1 MKNIKFNKRFVNLSN
16 QYKIIFLSSFFS
28 FLLIFLRLFF
38 LQVINNETYKKMSD
52 QNRIRLIATEP
63 IRGKILDKNGNVL
76 VRSKLNYSLIIKP
89 QFVSEN
95 IWQKYKYSIANLLS
109 LDIEKL
115 DLKYNNG
122 LKNKKYSI
130 NLVNNLSV
138 DQIIKF
144 KENQE
149 NFFGIEILRKVKR
162 DYPYKTLG
170 AHALGYTSAITNS
183 EFKILSKKGYRLNDL
198 IGRTGVEAAYEKY
211 LRGEW
216 GGEMI
221 EVNSN
226 DIVQKSLGVKPSK
239 KGEDVTLT
247 IDLSLQKISEEVL
260 KDKKGGAVVVMD
272 PRDGAIR
279 AIASK
284 PTFDLNFFTKDFKP
298 EKEYNDLF
306 YSKSKP
312 LFSRALNAY
321 DPGSVWKIVTAL
333 AGMES
338 GKFPPSTQLQTFPC
352 IVYGSQCFREHND
365 EGFGT
370 IGYEDALRVSS
381 NTFFYQ
387 IGDGVGVDEIN
398 RISKILGFNKLS
410 GIEIGDQEDQGLIA
424 SSEWAKKGRGWGRPG
439 ETPWLPEDIASMS
452 IGQFVVQ
459 TTPIQIARAYAVI
472 ANGGY
477 LVTPHLSKLGKDNL
491 RYKRPMKVDIDPQH
505 LQVIKNGLSKVV
517 QSGTGVSINYGS
529 NNFPPISGKT
539 GTAEDALGGPD
550 HAWFVCFA
558 PSENSELLIV
568 AFAENTPG
576 GGSVHALPMAKKILE
591 EWHKNN
597 KN

>member
-1 MKNIKFNKRFVNLSN
+1 MRNNKFNKKLVQLNN
-16 QYKIIFLSSFFS
+16 QHIIILILSSIA

-38 LQVINNETYKKMSD
+38 LQVINNQSFKKMSD

-63 IRGKILDKNGNVL
+63 IRGKILDKNGEIL
-76 VRSKLNYSLIIKP
+76 ASSKLEYSLLIKP
-89 QFVSEN
+89 QFVTETK
-95 IWQKYKYSIANLLS
+95 WQEYKYSLANLLN
-109 LDIEKL
+109 LQIEKL
-115 DLKYNNG
+115 DLKYYKGINNQ
-122 LKNKKYSI
+122 KYSI
-130 NLVNNLSV
+130 TLVDNLSV
-138 DQIIKF
+138 EQIIKF
-144 KENQE
+144 KENE
-149 NFFGIEILRKVKR
+149 DNFLGIEILRKVKR

-183 EFKILSKKGYRLNDL
+183 EYKILSKKGYRLNDL
-198 IGRTGVEAAYEKY
+198 IGRTGVEAAYENY

-221 EVNSN
+221 EVNAN
-226 DIVQKSLGVKPSK
+226 GNVQKSLGIKPSK
-239 KGEDVTLT
+239 KGKDITLT
-247 IDLSLQKISEEVL
+247 IDLSLQKVAEKVL
-260 KDKKGGAVVVMD
+260 QDKKGGAVIVMD

-284 PTFDLNFFTKDFKP
+284 PTFNLNFFTKDFKP
-298 EKEYNDLF
+298 EKEYNELF
-306 YSKSKP
+306 FSDSKP
-312 LFSRALNAY
+312 LFNRALNAY

-338 GKFPPSTQLQTFPC
+338 GKFPPNTTLQTAPC
-352 IVYGSQCFREHND
+352 LVYGSQCFREHND
-365 EGFGT
+365 EGFGA

-387 IGDGVGVDEIN
+387 IGYGVGVDEIN
-398 RISKILGFNKLS
+398 RISKILGFTKLS
-410 GIEIGDQEDQGLIA
+410 GIEIGDQEDRGLIA
-424 SSEWAKKGRGWGRPG
+424 SSKWAENGRGWGKPG
-439 ETPWLPEDIASMS
+439 KTPWVPEDIASMS

-459 TTPIQIARAYAVI
+459 TTPMQIARAYAVI

-477 LVTPHLSKLGKDNL
+477 LVTPYLSKLGKENTS
-491 RYKRPMKVDIDPQH
+491 YKQPIKVDIDPKH
-505 LQVIKNGLSKVV
+505 LQVIRNGLSKVV
-517 QSGTGVSINYGS
+517 QSGTGVSMNYGS
-529 NNFPPISGKT
+529 YNFPPISGKT

-558 PSENSELLIV
+558 PSDNSELLVV

-591 EWHKNN
+591 EWHKINN
-597 KN
+597 

>member
-1 MKNIKFNKRFVNLSN
+1 MKNIKFNKKVVQLNN
-16 QYKIIFLSSFFS
+16 QYIIIVFLSSFA
-28 FLLIFLRLFF
+28 FLLIFFRLFF
-38 LQVINNETYKKMSD
+38 LQVINNESFKKMSE
-52 QNRIRLIATEP
+52 QNRIRVIAKEP
-63 IRGKILDKNGNVL
+63 IRGKILDKNGEVL
-76 VRSKLNYSLIIKP
+76 ATSKINYSLIIKP
-89 QFVSEN
+89 QFVNQS
-95 IWQKYKYSIANLLS
+95 IWQKYKYSIANLLNIQIEQ
-109 LDIEKL
+109 LDSKYKL
-115 DLKYNNG
+115 GVMNN
-122 LKNKKYSI
+122 KYSI
-130 NLVNNLSV
+130 TLVNNLSI

-144 KENQE
+144 KENE
-149 NFFGIEILRKVKR
+149 DKFFGIEILRKVKR

-198 IGRTGVEAAYEKY
+198 IGRTGVESAYERF

-221 EVNSN
+221 EVNAN
-226 DIVQKSLGVKPSK
+226 GTVQKSLGIKPPK

-247 IDLSLQKISEEVL
+247 IDLSLQKIAEKVL
-260 KDKKGGAVVVMD
+260 QDKKGGAVIVMD

-284 PTFDLNFFTKDFKP
+284 PNFDLNFFTQAFKP
-298 EKEYNDLF
+298 EKKYNELF
-306 YSKSKP
+306 FSDSKP
-312 LFSRALNAY
+312 LFNRALNAY

-338 GKFPPSTQLQTFPC
+338 GKFPTNTELQTAPC
-352 IVYGSQCFREHND
+352 ILYGSQCFREHND
-365 EGFGT
+365 EGFGL

-387 IGDGVGVDEIN
+387 IGYGVGVDEIN
-398 RISKILGFNKLS
+398 KISKILGFNQLS
-410 GIEIGDQEDQGLIA
+410 GIEIGDQEDRGFVA
-424 SSEWAKKGRGWGRPG
+424 SGEWAKNGRGWGKPG
-439 ETPWLPEDIASMS
+439 QTPWLPEDIASMS

-459 TTPIQIARAYAVI
+459 ATPIQIARAYAVI

-477 LVTPHLSKLGKDNL
+477 LVTPHLSDLAKESLS
-491 RYKRPMKVDIDPQH
+491 YKKPMKVDIDSKH
-505 LQVIKNGLSKVV
+505 LKVIRNGLSKVV

-529 NNFPPISGKT
+529 TDFPPISGKT

-576 GGSVHALPMAKKILE
+576 GGSVHALPMAKSILE
-591 EWHKNN
+591 EWYKKNN
-597 KN
+597 

>member
-115 DLKYNNG
+115 DLKYKNA

-239 KGEDVTLT
+239 KGEDVILT

-260 KDKKGGAVVVMD
+260 KDKKGGAVIVID

>member
-1 MKNIKFNKRFVNLSN
+1 LKNIKFNKRFVNLSN

-89 QFVSEN
+89 QFVSES

-115 DLKYNNG
+115 DLKYKNA

-424 SSEWAKKGRGWGRPG
+424 SSEWAKKGRGWGKPG

>member
-1 MKNIKFNKRFVNLSN
+1 MKNNKFNKKLVQLNN
-16 QYKIIFLSSFFS
+16 QHIIILILSSFA

-38 LQVINNETYKKMSD
+38 LQVINNQTFKKMSD

-63 IRGKILDKNGNVL
+63 IRGKILDKNGEL
-76 VRSKLNYSLIIKP
+76 LASSKLEYSLIIKP
-89 QFVSEN
+89 QFVTETK
-95 IWQKYKYSIANLLS
+95 WQEYKYSLANLLN
-109 LDIEKL
+109 LQIEKL
-115 DLKYNNG
+115 DLKYYKGINNQ
-122 LKNKKYSI
+122 KYSI
-130 NLVNNLSV
+130 TLVDNLSV
-138 DQIIKF
+138 EQIIKF
-144 KENQE
+144 KENE
-149 NFFGIEILRKVKR
+149 DNFLGIEILRKVKR

-183 EFKILSKKGYRLNDL
+183 EYKILSKKGYRLNDL
-198 IGRTGVEAAYEKY
+198 IGRTGVEAAYENY

-221 EVNSN
+221 EVNAN
-226 DIVQKSLGVKPSK
+226 GNVQKSLGIKPSK
-239 KGEDVTLT
+239 KGKDITLT
-247 IDLSLQKISEEVL
+247 IDLSLQKVAEKVL
-260 KDKKGGAVVVMD
+260 QDKKGGAVIVMD

-284 PTFDLNFFTKDFKP
+284 PTFNLNFFTKDFKP
-298 EKEYNDLF
+298 EKEYNELF
-306 YSKSKP
+306 FSDSKP
-312 LFSRALNAY
+312 LFNRALNAY

-338 GKFPPSTQLQTFPC
+338 GKFPPSTTLQTAPC

-365 EGFGT
+365 EGFGL

-387 IGDGVGVDEIN
+387 IGYGVGVDEIN
-398 RISKILGFNKLS
+398 RISKILGFTKLS
-410 GIEIGDQEDQGLIA
+410 GIEIGDQEDRGLIA
-424 SSEWAKKGRGWGRPG
+424 SSEWAKNGRGWGKPG
-439 ETPWLPEDIASMS
+439 KTPWVPEDIASMS

-459 TTPIQIARAYAVI
+459 TTPMQIARAYAVI

-477 LVTPHLSKLGKDNL
+477 LVTPYLSKLGKENAS
-491 RYKRPMKVDIDPQH
+491 YKQPIKVDIDPKH
-505 LQVIKNGLSKVV
+505 LQVIRNGLSKVV
-517 QSGTGVSINYGS
+517 QSGTGVSMNYGS
-529 NNFPPISGKT
+529 YNFPPISGKT

-558 PSENSELLIV
+558 PSENSELLVV

-591 EWHKNN
+591 EWHKINN
-597 KN
+597 

>member
-115 DLKYNNG
+115 DLKYKNA

-424 SSEWAKKGRGWGRPG
+424 SSEWAKKGRGWGKPG

>member
-1 MKNIKFNKRFVNLSN
+1 MKNNKFNKKLVQLNN
-16 QYKIIFLSSFFS
+16 QHIIILILSSFA

-38 LQVINNETYKKMSD
+38 LQVINNQTFKKMSD

-63 IRGKILDKNGNVL
+63 IRGKILDKNGEL
-76 VRSKLNYSLIIKP
+76 LATSKLEYSLIIKP
-89 QFVSEN
+89 QFVTETK
-95 IWQKYKYSIANLLS
+95 WQEYKYSLANFLNLE
-109 LDIEKL
+109 IEKL
-115 DLKYNNG
+115 DLKYYDGINNQ
-122 LKNKKYSI
+122 KYSI
-130 NLVNNLSV
+130 TLVDNLSV
-138 DQIIKF
+138 EQIIKF
-144 KENQE
+144 KENE
-149 NFFGIEILRKVKR
+149 DNFLGIEILRKVKR

-170 AHALGYTSAITNS
+170 AHAIGYTSAITNL
-183 EFKILSKKGYRLNDL
+183 EYEILSKKGYRLNDL
-198 IGRTGVEAAYEKY
+198 IGRTGVEAAYENY

-221 EVNSN
+221 EVNAN
-226 DIVQKSLGVKPSK
+226 GNVQKSLGIKPSK
-239 KGEDVTLT
+239 KGKDITLT
-247 IDLSLQKISEEVL
+247 IDLSLQKVAEKVL
-260 KDKKGGAVVVMD
+260 QDKKGGAVIVMD

-284 PTFDLNFFTKDFKP
+284 PTFNLNFFTKDFKP
-298 EKEYNDLF
+298 EKEYNELF
-306 YSKSKP
+306 FSDSKP
-312 LFSRALNAY
+312 LFNRALNAY

-338 GKFPPSTQLQTFPC
+338 GKFPPNTTLQTAPC
-352 IVYGSQCFREHND
+352 LVYGSQCFREHND
-365 EGFGT
+365 EGFGA

-387 IGDGVGVDEIN
+387 IGYGVGVDEIN
-398 RISKILGFNKLS
+398 RISKILGFTKLS
-410 GIEIGDQEDQGLIA
+410 GIEIGDQEDRGLIA
-424 SSEWAKKGRGWGRPG
+424 SSKWAENGRGWGKPG
-439 ETPWLPEDIASMS
+439 KTPWVPEDIASMS

-459 TTPIQIARAYAVI
+459 TTPMQIARAYAVI

-477 LVTPHLSKLGKDNL
+477 LVTPYLSKLGKENTS
-491 RYKRPMKVDIDPQH
+491 YKQPIKVDIDPKH

-517 QSGTGVSINYGS
+517 QSGTGVSMNYGS
-529 NNFPPISGKT
+529 YNFPPISGKT

-558 PSENSELLIV
+558 PSDNSELLVV

-591 EWHKNN
+591 EWHKINN
-597 KN
+597 

>member
-1 MKNIKFNKRFVNLSN
+1 MKKINFNRKIVQLKN
-16 QYKIIFLSSFFS
+16 QYSIIFLLSSFA
-28 FLLIFLRLFF
+28 FLLIFFRLFF
-38 LQVINNETYKKMSD
+38 LQVINNESFKKMSD
-52 QNRIRLIATEP
+52 QNRIRLIAKKP
-63 IRGKILDKNGNVL
+63 IRGKILDKNGEVL
-76 VRSKLNYSLIIKP
+76 ARSKLNYSLIIKP
-89 QFVSEN
+89 QFINQS
-95 IWQKYKYSIANLLS
+95 IWQKYKFSLANLLA
-109 LDIEKL
+109 LQIDKL
-115 DLKYNNG
+115 DLQYKNG
-122 LKNKKYSI
+122 LENQKYSI
-130 NLVNNLSV
+130 NLVDNLSV
-138 DQIIKF
+138 EQIIKF
-144 KENQE
+144 KENE
-149 NFFGIEILRKVKR
+149 DKFFGIEIFRKVKR

-198 IGRTGVEAAYEKY
+198 IGRTGVEAAYENY

-221 EVNSN
+221 EVNAN
-226 DIVQKSLGVKPSK
+226 GTVQQSLGIKPPK
-239 KGEDVTLT
+239 QGKDITLT
-247 IDLSLQKISEEVL
+247 IDLSLQKIAEEVL
-260 KDKKGGAVVVMD
+260 KDKKGGAVIVMD

-298 EKEYNDLF
+298 EKEYNYLF
-306 YSKSKP
+306 SSKSKP
-312 LFSRALNAY
+312 FFNRALNAY
-321 DPGSVWKIVTAL
+321 DPGSIWKVVTAL

-338 GKFPPSTQLQTFPC
+338 GKFPANTKLETSPC

-365 EGFGT
+365 EGFGS

-387 IGDGVGVDEIN
+387 IGYGVGVDEIN
-398 RISKILGFNKLS
+398 RISKILGFTKLS
-410 GIEIGDQEDQGLIA
+410 GIEIGDQEDRGLIA

-439 ETPWLPEDIASMS
+439 TTPWLPEDIASMS

-459 TTPIQIARAYAVI
+459 VTPMQIARAYAVI

-477 LVTPHLSKLGKDNL
+477 LVTPYLSKIGKANIDYL
-491 RYKRPMKVDIDPQH
+491 EPIKVDIDPQH
-505 LQVIKNGLSKVV
+505 LQVIRNGLSKVV

-539 GTAEDALGGPD
+539 GTAEDALGGSD

-558 PSENSELLIV
+558 PSENSELVIV

-591 EWHKNN
+591 EWYK
-597 KN
+597 KK